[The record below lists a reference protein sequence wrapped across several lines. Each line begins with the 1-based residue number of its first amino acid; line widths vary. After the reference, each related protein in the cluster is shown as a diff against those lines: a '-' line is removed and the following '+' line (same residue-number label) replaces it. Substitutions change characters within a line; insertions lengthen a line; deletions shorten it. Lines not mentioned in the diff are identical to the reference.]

1 MDVDLSLG
9 TLFALLFVLLLLSA
23 FFSSS
28 ETALMAIDRYRL
40 KHLSEQ
46 NNQGAILAQRLLENP
61 DRLISLILL
70 GNNFVNIII
79 TQLASLIGYKIS
91 GEVGV
96 AIATGVLTFVLL
108 IFAEVMPKTL
118 AVLKPERIA
127 FPASFVYTYLM
138 KILWPLVWA
147 INVFSNML
155 LRLFKQ
161 DPQSVKTA
169 LMGYEEL
176 KSLVSSGASIRK
188 RHQEMLLSVLSLNTA
203 TVEDIMIPRSDIMGI
218 DLNDDWNEIEEQVLR
233 SHFTR
238 LLVYRDS
245 LDNML
250 GFVHLRDLLAIFR
263 EGKLELKRLEQVV
276 RPTYFTPEFTSLAQQ
291 LLNFQ
296 QDKRRIALVVDE
308 YGEIL
313 GLVTLEDILEEIVG
327 EFSTAPNSQAK
338 QIVFKDDGHAWM
350 EGSIHVR
357 DVNKQLNIQLP
368 TTHGK
373 TMNGLILEYLQAI
386 PVSNLSIMINGYPIE
401 ICKTQNNAVKTLL
414 ISIEKRKSLIH

>member
-1 MDVDLSLG
+1 MDVDLSLS
-9 TLFALLFVLLLLSA
+9 TLFIILIALLFLSA

-28 ETALMAIDRYRL
+28 ETALMAIDRHRL
-40 KHLSEQ
+40 KHLAD
-46 NNQGAILAQRLLENP
+46 QGNRGAMLAQGLLASP

-70 GNNFVNIII
+70 GNNFVNILI
-79 TQLASLIGYKIS
+79 TQIASVIGYKIS
-91 GEVGV
+91 GDVGV
-96 AIATGVLTFVLL
+96 AVATGVLTFVLL

-138 KILWPLVWA
+138 KLLWPIVWS

-155 LRLFKQ
+155 LRLFKE
-161 DPQSVKTA
+161 DPESVKTA

-176 KSLVSSGASIRK
+176 KSIVSSGASIRK
-188 RHQEMLLSVLSLNTA
+188 RHQEMLLSVLSLNSA
-203 TVEDIMIPRSDIMGI
+203 TVEDIMIPRSDISGI
-218 DLNDDWNEIEEQVLR
+218 DLDDDWNEIEEQLLR

-238 LLVYRDS
+238 LLVYRGT
-245 LDNML
+245 LDNIL
-250 GFVHLRDLLAIFR
+250 GFVHLRNLLPIFR
-263 EGKLELKRLEQVV
+263 EGKLNLKRLEQSI
-276 RPTYFTPEFTSLAQQ
+276 RPTYFTPEFTTLAQQ

-296 QDKRRIALVVDE
+296 HEKRRIALVVDE

-327 EFSTAPNSQAK
+327 EFSTSPSSQSK
-338 QIVFKDDGHAWM
+338 QITMNNDGSAWM

-357 DVNKQLNIQLP
+357 EVNKQLGINLP
-368 TTHGK
+368 TNQGK
-373 TMNGLILEYLQAI
+373 TMNGLIIEYLEAI
-386 PVSNLSIMINGYPIE
+386 PVSNLSVMIEGYPIE

-414 ISIEKRKSLIH
+414 ILPIKH